1 MDIACHLRRNTPSNP
16 CFNTDFIRT
25 KVRFCV
31 NLIHFFYLSAVTFRF
46 FAYYKVER
54 RTFHPLSSFMGSS
67 WSLLTLFLVYS
78 YPNERLGLLSR
89 RLLEPLS
96 KVSLTSPE
104 GLGLLSATSILG
116 LCYAYPTPTLRP
128 CYDIATTYERRR
140 NDLAMCRFSQRQQKP

>member
-1 MDIACHLRRNTPSNP
+1 
-16 CFNTDFIRT
+16 
-25 KVRFCV
+25 
-31 NLIHFFYLSAVTFRF
+31 
-46 FAYYKVER
+46 
-54 RTFHPLSSFMGSS
+54 MGSS

-116 LCYAYPTPTLRP
+116 LCYAYPTPILRLR
-128 CYDIATTYERRR
+128 YALATI
-140 NDLAMCRFSQRQQKP
+140 